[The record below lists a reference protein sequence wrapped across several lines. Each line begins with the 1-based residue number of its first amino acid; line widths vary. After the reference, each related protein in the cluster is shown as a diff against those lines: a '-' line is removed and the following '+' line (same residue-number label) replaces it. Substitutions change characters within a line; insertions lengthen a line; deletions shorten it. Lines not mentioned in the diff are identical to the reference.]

1 MIENLNKYELNEE
14 MFVLLTR
21 KLCEG
26 RRKTR
31 IYI

>member
-1 MIENLNKYELNEE
+1 MVENVDKFELNAE

-21 KLCEG
+21 KLFEE

-31 IYI
+31 L

>member
-1 MIENLNKYELNEE
+1 MVEYLDKFELNAE

-21 KLCEG
+21 KLCEE

-31 IYI
+31 L

>member
-1 MIENLNKYELNEE
+1 MAENLDKYELNEE

-21 KLCEG
+21 KLCEE

-31 IYI
+31 MII